1 MIDPITPFKT
11 QKVLDLC
18 SGIGGF
24 TLAHLITGGF
34 ETVAFCEINEYCQ
47 QVLNLRF
54 PHIPII
60 SDIHDITVES
70 LCRVGVREIDGIIAG
85 LPCPPFSLAGKRL
98 ASLDSRNLFGEFFRI
113 ICEVRPNWAI
123 VENVPGLLT
132 AESGEFFHTLLWQ
145 FTQMG
150 FDVEW
155 GVLSAYA
162 VGAVHKR
169 ERVWL
174 IATATNSQRAGWQ
187 SPRSCFPQ
195 AGTDA
200 APIGGSNATYA
211 QSIGKNGGDLL
222 NANALGGERQPRHEF
237 GELGN
242 ATHANC
248 QRLEKR
254 QPLPVTQ
261 TASAQSQ
268 GCSRR
273 IGYSDF
279 SRPQSSFSRGDDG
292 FPALLDRCLLT
303 HTEIDSWL
311 TAATIPTF
319 NRLSR
324 GEIASLPADSQKE
337 YRQLYA
343 EYQSLR
349 RQHKQQLMALGNA
362 IVPQCAA
369 LIFERLKRILS
380 QQQKNA

>member
-24 TLAHLITGGF
+24 TLGHLISGGF
-34 ETVAFCEINEYCQ
+34 ETVAFCEINQYCQ
-47 QVLNLRF
+47 QILNLRF
-54 PHIPII
+54 PQIPII
-60 SDIHDITVES
+60 GDIHDITVES
-70 LCRVGVREIDGIIAG
+70 LARIGVGNIDGIIAG
-85 LPCPPFSLAGKRL
+85 LPCPPFSLAGKRQ
-98 ASLDSRNLFGEFFRI
+98 ASQDERNLFGEFFRVL
-113 ICEVRPNWAI
+113 CEVRPKWAI

-132 AESGEFFHTLLWQ
+132 AEGREFFRALLWQ
-145 FTQMG
+145 FAQMG

-169 ERVWL
+169 ERVW
-174 IATATNSQRAGWQ
+174 IIATNSQSAGWQ
-187 SPRSCFPQ
+187 SPRNCYPQ
-195 AGTDA
+195 AGTDV
-200 APIGGSNATYA
+200 APIGGGDATYA
-211 QSIGKNGGDLL
+211 QSFGKNGADLL

-254 QPLPVTQ
+254 QPLPIEQ

-273 IGYSDF
+273 IGYSHF
-279 SRPQSSFSRGDDG
+279 SRPQPSFSRGDDG

-319 NRLSR
+319 NRLTR
-324 GEIASLPADSQKE
+324 GEIAALPADSQEE
-337 YRQLYA
+337 YRQL
-343 EYQSLR
+343 
-349 RQHKQQLMALGNA
+349 
-362 IVPQCAA
+362 
-369 LIFERLKRILS
+369 
-380 QQQKNA
+380 

>member
-1 MIDPITPFKT
+1 MTEQITPFKT

-24 TLAHLITGGF
+24 TLGHIITGGF
-34 ETVAFCEINEYCQ
+34 ETVAFCEINQYCQ
-47 QVLNLRF
+47 QVLHLRF
-54 PHIPII
+54 PQIPII

-70 LCRVGVREIDGIIAG
+70 LARVGVTEVDGIIAG
-85 LPCPPFSLAGKRL
+85 LPCPPFSLAGKRQ
-98 ASLDSRNLFGEFFRI
+98 ASFDERNLFGEFKRI
-113 ICEVRPNWAI
+113 LCEIRPHWAI
-123 VENVPGLLT
+123 VENVPGLIT
-132 AESGEFFHTLLWQ
+132 AESGGFFRSVLWEFA
-145 FTQMG
+145 QMG

-155 GVLSAYA
+155 GIVSASQ

-174 IATATNSQRAGWQ
+174 IATNSQSDRWDT
-187 SPRSCFPQ
+187 SWSHYEK
-195 AGTDA
+195 AGTDV
-200 APIGGSNATYA
+200 APIGG
-211 QSIGKNGGDLL
+211 GD
-222 NANALGGERQPRHEF
+222 
-237 GELGN
+237 

-248 QRLEKR
+248 WRLEKR
-254 QPLPVTQ
+254 QPLPIEQ

-273 IGYSDF
+273 IGYSHF
-279 SRPQSSFSRGDDG
+279 SRPQPSFSGGNDG

-324 GEIASLPADSQKE
+324 GEIAALPLYCQEE

-343 EYQSLR
+343 EYQSIR

-369 LIFERLKRILS
+369 LVFERLKIILS
-380 QQQKNA
+380 QQEENS

>member
-1 MIDPITPFKT
+1 MINPITPFKT
-11 QKVLDLC
+11 QKLIDIC

-24 TLAHLITGGF
+24 TLGHLISGGF

-47 QVLNLRF
+47 QVLSLRF

-60 SDIHDITVES
+60 PDIHDITTEP
-70 LCRVGVREIDGIIAG
+70 LYRVGVREVDGIIAG

-98 ASLDSRNLFGEFFRI
+98 ASQDERNLFGELFRI
-113 ICEVRPNWAI
+113 LRTVRPKWAI
-123 VENVPGLLT
+123 VENVPGLLC
-132 AESGEFFHTLLWQ
+132 AESGEFFRTLLWQ

-169 ERVWL
+169 ERVW
-174 IATATNSQRAGWQ
+174 IIATNSQSAGWQ

-195 AGTDA
+195 GGTDT
-200 APIGGSNATYA
+200 APVG
-211 QSIGKNGGDLL
+211 GGD
-222 NANALGGERQPRHEF
+222 
-237 GELGN
+237 

-248 QRLEKR
+248 WRLEKR
-254 QPLPVTQ
+254 QPLPIEQ

-273 IGYSDF
+273 IGYSHE
-279 SRPQSSFSRGDDG
+279 SRPQPSFRGGNDG
-292 FPALLDRCLLT
+292 CTALLDRCIVT
-303 HTEIDSWL
+303 HREIDDWL

-324 GEIASLPADSQKE
+324 GEIAALPADSQKE

-349 RQHKQQLMALGNA
+349 RQHKQQLIALGNA

-380 QQQKNA
+380 QQQKNS

>member
-1 MIDPITPFKT
+1 MTQQITHLET

-24 TLAHLITGGF
+24 TLGHKICGGF
-34 ETVAFCEINEYCQ
+34 ETVAFCEINQYCQ

-60 SDIHDITVES
+60 PDIHDITVES
-70 LCRVGVREIDGIIAG
+70 LARVGVGVVDGIIAG

-98 ASLDSRNLFGEFFRI
+98 ASIDERNLFSEFFRI
-113 ICEVRPNWAI
+113 LRQVRPRWAI

-132 AESGEFFHTLLWQ
+132 AESGGFFRSILWEFA
-145 FTQMG
+145 QMG
-150 FDVEW
+150 FDVQW
-155 GVLSAYA
+155 GMLSAYA

-200 APIGGSNATYA
+200 APIGGSNATHA

-222 NANALGGERQPRHEF
+222 NANSLGGERQPRHEF

-279 SRPQSSFSRGDDG
+279 SRPQPTSSRGDDG
-292 FPALLDRCLLT
+292 FSTILDGCLLT
-303 HTEIDSWL
+303 HAGL
-311 TAATIPTF
+311 TDWMGASTIPSF
-319 NRLSR
+319 SRLTR
-324 GEIASLPADSQKE
+324 REVAALTQQELGE

-369 LIFERLKRILS
+369 LIFERLKIILS